1 MFGVGAVGR
10 HDCILSPW
18 HSLGFSGTFTGL
30 YTKLFTSASV
40 NVFMGLN
47 HSLLPEEILS
57 SPLLF
62 GQPFLPSTQPF
73 KLK

>member
-1 MFGVGAVGR
+1 MTVSF
-10 HDCILSPW
+10 

-30 YTKLFTSASV
+30 YIKLSISASV
-40 NVFMGLN
+40 NEFVELN
-47 HSLLPEEILS
+47 GSQMPEEILS

-62 GQPFLPSTQPF
+62 GQPFLPSSQQF